1 METCWSLLSLSRK
14 CLEVCKEQNYN
25 LSNVANFAMS
35 TMFDFTVALRSHFIY
50 FQNVRLSFLG
60 KILKIPAQEIT
71 VTQVW
76 LMFLLLF
83 LDWNLFGEMVG
94 LVWGRWR
101 EWGSGDE
108 RMGQYYRSHR
118 PEVLAPALLTGTKKS
133 VFVFNYKLYFQ
144 AYRKFLK
151 KPVQCL
157 SQCFTNLHI
166 NLLV

>member
-35 TMFDFTVALRSHFIY
+35 TMFDFTVALRLHFIY
-50 FQNVRLSFLG
+50 FQNDQLSSFG
-60 KILKIPAQEIT
+60 KIVKIPAQEFT

-76 LMFLLLF
+76 LSFLLLFFLFF

-94 LVWGRWR
+94 LVWGKWR
-101 EWGSGDE
+101 EWGSEDE
-108 RMGQYYRSHR
+108 RMGQYYGSHH
-118 PEVLAPALLTGTKKS
+118 PEVLAPALLTGIKKS

-151 KPVQCL
+151 KPVQC
-157 SQCFTNLHI
+157 
-166 NLLV
+166 